1 MRVSVQAVRN
11 TMAFFALA
19 ASLLMAGTVAAS
31 ERVTNFTLI
40 DQNGRA
46 MELHYHGDASAV
58 VLMAHRAD
66 SPLVAESAKAL
77 ASLVSEFPDVSFYLI
92 NAVEGEGRDIA
103 RADMEKL
110 GLELS
115 VLDDRAQ
122 LVTPALGLTHAGQVL
137 VVESNRWQVLYRG
150 PVADTP
156 GQSDN
161 LVAQV
166 LAQHTAEMEVT
177 VASMDMPS
185 AFAGEA
191 LDLPGVA
198 ARDQHRN
205 ISYSET
211 IAPILVQKCADC
223 HRAGGIGPFAMNSHA
238 MVQGFS
244 PMIRETILTKR
255 MPPWHADPEV
265 GSFAHD
271 MSLSI
276 EEEQALVHWIEAG
289 APRGDGPDPLEDVP
303 AMETAWQLGE
313 PDLIVDLPS
322 YVIPATGTL
331 DYQNFEV
338 SGLLDEPRW
347 VRAVQIIPG
356 DRQVVHHV
364 IATVGPSSMSANGDP
379 SNALMMPQLM
389 TFVPGNDLYKYPEGT
404 GLYMP
409 AGSSVYAQM
418 HYTTYGRETTD
429 QTRIGLYFADEEPEH
444 VLQHYSIVNPNL
456 HIPPG
461 AAEHE
466 EAAYFQLQRDAVI
479 YALFPHAHYRGRASS
494 FSFRYPDGSEELVLN
509 SPNYDFNWQ
518 RYFQFEE
525 PKEVPAGTM
534 IIHRTVYDNSAN
546 NPSNPDPE
554 IVVRWGEQTWEEML
568 YGGISFRYA
577 ERREGDFEVD
587 PEEYITSI
595 ALGFL
600 DTNMDGKVSLDEMP
614 EGAREALALPF
625 TMLDRNN
632 SGGLEYDQLF
642 ILMTQGG
649 FGAALRNQL

>member
-66 SPLVAESAKAL
+66 SALVAESAQAL

-92 NAVEGEGRDIA
+92 NAVEGEGRDVA
-103 RADMEKL
+103 RADMERL

-150 PVADTP
+150 PVAETP
-156 GQSDN
+156 GQPAN

-177 VASMDMPS
+177 VASTDMPP

-276 EEEQALVHWIEAG
+276 EEEQALVRWIEAG

-322 YVIPATGTL
+322 YLIPATGTL

>member
-1 MRVSVQAVRN
+1 MRIVSTRSVRRM
-11 TMAFFALA
+11 MALVTIA
-19 ASLLMAGTVAAS
+19 AAWLMAGNAAAS

-40 DQNGRA
+40 DQHGKA
-46 MELHYHGDASAV
+46 VELYYHNDASAV
-58 VLMAHRAD
+58 VLMAHRAG
-66 SPLVAESAKAL
+66 SPVVAESAQAL
-77 ASLVSEFPDVSFYLI
+77 VGLKSEFPNVRFFLV
-92 NAVEGEGRDIA
+92 NAVDGEGRDAA
-103 RADMEKL
+103 RADMDAL
-110 GLELS
+110 NLDFS

-122 LVTPALGLTHAGQVL
+122 LVTPALGLSHAGQVL
-137 VVESNRWQVLYRG
+137 VVDTNRWQVLYRG
-150 PVADTP
+150 PVTDEA
-156 GQSDN
+156 GN
-161 LVAQV
+161 LVARI
-166 LAQHTAEMEVT
+166 LAQHEAGTGIS
-177 VASMDMPS
+177 VASMDMPAAYAS
-185 AFAGEA
+185 EA
-191 LDLPGVA
+191 LDLPDAA
-198 ARDQHRN
+198 ARSGYRN

-271 MSLSI
+271 MSLSV
-276 EEEQALVHWIEAG
+276 EQEQALVRWIEAG
-289 APRGDGPDPLEDVP
+289 APRGDGPDPLEDVAP
-303 AMETAWQLGE
+303 QDSAWALGE
-313 PDLIVDLPS
+313 PDLIIDLPS
-322 YVIPATGTL
+322 FVVPATGTL

-338 SGLLDEPRW
+338 PSPLEESVW

-356 DRQVVHHV
+356 ERQVVHHA
-364 IATVGPSSMSANGDP
+364 IATVGPPSMSTNGDS

-389 TFVPGNDLYKYPEGT
+389 TFVPGNDLYEYPEGT
-404 GLYMP
+404 GLYIP
-409 AGSSVYAQM
+409 EGSSFYTQM
-418 HYTTYGRETTD
+418 HYTTYGREATD
-429 QTRIGLYFADEEPEH
+429 QTRIGLYFADKEPEH

-456 HIPPG
+456 RIPAG

-494 FSFRYPDGSEELVLN
+494 FSFRYPDGTEELVLN

-525 PKEVPAGTM
+525 PKEVPAGTK

-577 ERREGDFEVD
+577 ERKEGDFEVNPD
-587 PEEYITSI
+587 EYITSI
-595 ALGFL
+595 VLGFM

-614 EGAREALALPF
+614 EGAREQLALPF

-632 SGGLEYDQLF
+632 SGGLEYDQLY

-649 FGAALRNQL
+649 LGAAFTGQL